1 MCFCLEFYLKIKKIW
16 FCFSIHLDGA
26 HTVESMQVCGNWFQK
41 VTSTQQQIPKI
52 LIFNTTG
59 DRDSKKLLS
68 ILRSFSSF
76 DLVCFVP
83 NIASTAS
90 GNSHDTT
97 SVLYTHVEQ
106 LKRCQMHSSN
116 WKQLCCANN
125 ENNTGQVFPSIT
137 QSFQHIC
144 QRYDKNQELNI
155 LVTGSIHLIG
165 ATILSLNEL
174 CKEMAT
180 QEK

>member
-1 MCFCLEFYLKIKKIW
+1 
-16 FCFSIHLDGA
+16 
-26 HTVESMQVCGNWFQK
+26 MQVCGNWFQQ
-41 VTSTQQQIPKI
+41 VTAAQQQIPKI

-59 DRDSKKLLS
+59 DRDSKKLLT
-68 ILRSFSSF
+68 ILRSFASF

-83 NIASTAS
+83 NISSAESS
-90 GNSHDTT
+90 NSHDTT
-97 SVLYTHVEQ
+97 SILHTQVEQ

-116 WKQLCCANN
+116 WQQLCLEND
-125 ENNTGQVFPSIT
+125 ENNTAQVFPSIM
-137 QSFQHIC
+137 QSFQHIR

-174 CKEMAT
+174 CRELA
-180 QEK
+180 